1 MATIQTHVAKDGTE
15 SYKVVWREPGDKKLK
30 SRRFPDF
37 DKARTLKDFLDANG
51 NSFKVASESKR
62 VMDSKVPRVS
72 EIVDQHIALL
82 TKPQPGTIQRY
93 KNLAKA
99 HVQGSALGAMGV
111 DRVTK
116 KDVIDWMA
124 GLRAAKGANI
134 DEGAELS
141 QRTKKNVHAL
151 LSTAFNTAVDNG
163 VMERNPAKGI
173 GDPDLHKSREPVYLS
188 EDDLE
193 IIEEAMP
200 ERYKLF
206 IRFLGKTGLR
216 YSEATALRKRDIRV
230 TGERCTV
237 MVTRAWKNTGA
248 GEEIGLPKTKKGERQ
263 VNCGPKLSASLIEHM
278 KDMRPGEFVF
288 TRPSGEFLRN
298 SYFHKNV
305 WQPVISKLVE
315 DGDLDDKPWIHE
327 IRKAH
332 TTHLLQKGHPVK
344 DVQERLGHQDPQTT
358 LRIYAQVTTESDIRA
373 GELID

>member
-1 MATIQTHVAKDGTE
+1 MATIQTHVAKDGKE
-15 SYKVVWREPGDKKLK
+15 SYKVVWREPGAKKIR
-30 SRRFPDF
+30 SRRFPDK
-37 DKARTLKDFLDANG
+37 DKAITLKDFLDANG
-51 NSFKVASESKR
+51 NSYAAATEVKTR
-62 VMDSKVPRVS
+62 MDNRLPTVS
-72 EIVDQHIALL
+72 EVVDRHISLL

-99 HVQGSALGAMGV
+99 HIHGSPLGHMPAEKA
-111 DRVTK
+111 TK
-116 KDVIDWMA
+116 RDVIEWMA
-124 GLRAAKGANI
+124 SLRATKGSNI
-134 DEGAELS
+134 EEGSELS

-151 LSTAFNTAVDNG
+151 LSTAFNTAVENDD
-163 VMERNPAKGI
+163 VERNPAKGV

-200 ERYKLF
+200 ERYQLF

-230 TGERCTV
+230 SGERCTV

-248 GEEIGLPKTKKGERQ
+248 GEEIGLPKTKQGERQ
-263 VNCGPKLSASLIEHM
+263 VNCGPKLSASLIEVM

-288 TRPSGEFLRN
+288 TRPNGEFLRN

-332 TTHLLQKGHPVK
+332 TTHLLQKGVPVK
-344 DVQERLGHQDPQTT
+344 DVQTRLGHQDPQTT
-358 LRIYAQVTTESDIRA
+358 LRIYAQVTTESDVRA
-373 GELID
+373 ADLVD